1 MLAGELYNE
10 LGLTYTQC
18 HEFAKAATC
27 FELALP
33 LSRGVARDKKQEAV
47 ILQNLGAV
55 YNSLGD
61 YQRAIGFHE
70 SAAALH
76 GMLGWFIR
84 YKKIRYKKG
93 LL

>member
-1 MLAGELYNE
+1 MHSIIAGRLYNE

-33 LSRGVARDKKQEAV
+33 SSRGPSADRKQEAV
-47 ILQNLGAV
+47 IVQNLGAV

-61 YQRAIGFHE
+61 YQRALQFHQK
-70 SAAALH
+70 AAALH
-76 GMLGWFIR
+76 GENIFSIFTLVSASN
-84 YKKIRYKKG
+84 
-93 LL
+93 

>member
-1 MLAGELYNE
+1 MLHDRFVVAGRLYNE

-18 HEFAKAATC
+18 HEFAKAAMC

-33 LSRGVARDKKQEAV
+33 SSRGPEAERKQEAV

-61 YQRAIGFHE
+61 YQRAVQFHRK
-70 SAAALH
+70 AAALH
-76 GMLGWFIR
+76 GKLWQ
-84 YKKIRYKKG
+84 
-93 LL
+93 